1 MAILPGKYDIT
12 LRRRSDFGLIFQ
24 IKDSNSVPIDLA
36 DWVVEAEIWNTKRT
50 KKYVDFTVEYLD
62 RFNGKFKISL
72 SIADSELVPNNSSY
86 DILLTNTEGLKEYY
100 VAGSVLVQEGYTA

>member
-12 LRRRSDFGLIFQ
+12 LRRRSDFDLTFQ
-24 IKDSNSVPIDLA
+24 IKDSNSSPVDITGWTA
-36 DWVVEAEIWNTKRT
+36 EVEIWNTKRT

-62 RFNGKFKISL
+62 RAIGKFKIKLTDEQSQ
-72 SIADSELVPNNSSY
+72 LVPNNSSY
-86 DILLTNTEGLKEYY
+86 DVLMIDPVGLREYY